1 MKGQRRIDWAGRHM
15 PVVAGLAKAM
25 AKSNFFAGKK
35 ISACLHV
42 TAESANLMLALKAG
56 GAEVA
61 LCASNPLSTQDDVVS
76 ALKKRRLAVY
86 AKHGADKKLYYQH
99 IKSCLA
105 IKPNLTVDDGAD
117 LVTYI
122 HTKAKGL
129 LKNMIGGTE
138 ETTTGVIRLRAMAQ
152 AKKLKY
158 PIIAVNSAMTK
169 HLFDNRYGT
178 GQSTID
184 GILRATNILLAGR
197 CLVVA
202 GYGWCGKGVAG
213 RARGMNARVIVTEI
227 DPVKALEAVM
237 DGFEVMPMQQAARQ
251 GDIFVT
257 TTRNRDVIQTQH
269 LKIMKDGVILA
280 NSGHF
285 DVEINVAAMKKMAIK
300 VIEVRNNLMEYTLR
314 SGKKLYLVSEGRLAN
329 LGAAEGHPATVMDM
343 SFANQILALQ
353 YLVQHQ
359 GKLAPT
365 VYDVPRE
372 VDLQVATHKLK
383 SMGVKIDWLT
393 PVQKKYLASWK
404 VGT

>member
-1 MKGQRRIDWAGRHM
+1 M

-42 TAESANLMLALKAG
+42 TAETANLMLALKAG
-56 GAEVA
+56 GAAVS
-61 LCASNPLSTQDDVVS
+61 LCASNPLSTQDDVVA
-76 ALKKRRLAVY
+76 ALKKRKLAVY
-86 AKHGADKKLYYQH
+86 AKHGADTRLYYQH
-99 IKSCLA
+99 IKACLA
-105 IKPNLTVDDGAD
+105 QKPQLTVDDGAD

-122 HTKAKGL
+122 HTKARSL

-138 ETTTGVIRLRAMAQ
+138 ETTTGVIRLRAMVQ
-152 AKKLKY
+152 AGKLRY
-158 PIIAVNSAMTK
+158 PIVAVNSAQTK

-257 TTRNRDVIQTQH
+257 TTGNRDVIQTQH

-353 YLVQHQ
+353 YLVQNQ

>member
-1 MKGQRRIDWAGRHM
+1 M
-15 PVVAGLAKAM
+15 
-25 AKSNFFAGKK
+25 
-35 ISACLHV
+35 
-42 TAESANLMLALKAG
+42 
-56 GAEVA
+56 
-61 LCASNPLSTQDDVVS
+61 
-76 ALKKRRLAVY
+76 
-86 AKHGADKKLYYQH
+86 
-99 IKSCLA
+99 
-105 IKPNLTVDDGAD
+105 
-117 LVTYI
+117 
-122 HTKAKGL
+122 
-129 LKNMIGGTE
+129 
-138 ETTTGVIRLRAMAQ
+138 
-152 AKKLKY
+152 
-158 PIIAVNSAMTK
+158 
-169 HLFDNRYGT
+169 
-178 GQSTID
+178 
-184 GILRATNILLAGR
+184 
-197 CLVVA
+197 A
-202 GYGWCGKGVAG
+202 GYGWCGRGLAT
-213 RARGMNARVIVTEI
+213 RARGMGAHVIVTEVNSI
-227 DPVKALEAVM
+227 KALEAVM

-257 TTRNRDVIQTQH
+257 TTGNRDVIQTQH